1 MTIRRLEEQ
10 VCRLKEP
17 VCQNHEAVVIGVS
30 AGGMKALEI
39 LFSRLKKDCNLAFI
53 VVQHVSPGSD
63 EFFVRYL
70 NERSVLTVKQAD
82 EKETIKKGY
91 VYIAPPDYHLLI
103 EEDRTFSLSVDEKVN
118 YARPC
123 IDITFETAAFAF
135 DSSLIGIVL
144 TGANRDG
151 SQGLKKIKEKG
162 GIAIV
167 QDPKTA
173 EVPVMPREAIHRV
186 KVDHILSL
194 EEIAVFLNNY
204 CRTPD
209 KG

>member
-1 MTIRRLEEQ
+1 MITRHSEEPLCYSHQ
-10 VCRLKEP
+10 
-17 VCQNHEAVVIGVS
+17 AVVIGVS

-39 LFSRLKKDCNLAFI
+39 LFSRLKKGCNLAFI

-63 EFFVRYL
+63 DFFVRHL
-70 NERSVLTVKQAD
+70 NEKSQLTVKQTD
-82 EKETIKKGY
+82 EKEAIKKGH
-91 VYIAPPDYHLLI
+91 VYIAPPDYHLLV
-103 EEDRTFSLSVDEKVN
+103 EEDKTFSLSVDEKIN

-135 DSSLIGIVL
+135 EASLIGIVL

-151 SQGLKKIKEKG
+151 SQGLKKIKQNG
-162 GIAIV
+162 GITIV

-173 EVPVMPREAIHRV
+173 EVTVMPQEAIRAA

-204 CRTPD
+204 CHIPD